1 MIGSRFLPLIAALL
15 VAAPGAAFAGVNPV
29 PVPEPSS
36 LLLLA
41 AGVGGAAIIK
51 FRKRK

>member
-15 VAAPGAAFAGVNPV
+15 VAAPSAAFAGVPV
-29 PVPEPSS
+29 AVPEPSS

-41 AGVGGAAIIK
+41 AGVGGAAIMK

>member
-15 VAAPGAAFAGVNPV
+15 VAAPGAAFAGTFV